1 MNFLVSI
8 VIIIVV
14 LVITKFAMI
23 GVSEN
28 FGYSIM

>member
-1 MNFLVSI
+1 MNFLMSI
-8 VIIIVV
+8 VIVV

-28 FGYSIM
+28 FGYSVM